1 MFKKTLLIF
10 LITFLMC
17 IFWNNSIYA
26 SEFDNIEQNID
37 NLENYLT
44 LKNEKSQKILKGV
57 PEKLVEN
64 WYDIVLDGNWTKEI
78 DALLIVKLLAN
89 KQYIK
94 FLTIDYPLNLSYEIV
109 KEVIGLAKLLGTN
122 DISGLIGKIEKVT
135 VGKSIEYVMDTILKN
150 EIKIGSG
157 AIVMN
162 YIAKDRKNSEAQINY
177 LISEKYIDD
186 KKSEIVV
193 KFYSPKKI
201 KVPGN
206 PGPLGGYAVV
216 FEEENEIKPFIV
228 TLKGQMKY
236 TNFNYFW
243 IGTPEI
249 TVEYPEVVPDFGFKP
264 TSFWEEKIMKPI
276 KNSLKDFKKLFSF
289 FGASVFDAF
298 KVKDLEKI
306 EGNEE
311 LKKLSEDI
319 KEIEDEIDDE
329 IQRIEGNDQT
339 DEEFA
344 QRVAQ
349 LNLEN
354 QSTNSNNEEEP
365 SDSENDMSEEELRT
379 LLIKIYNE
387 LVKRKL
393 VLSDLANESEE
404 KKKEEPK
411 KEEKKEKE
419 KKEEKKKEEKE
430 IVSYCNYQGQTPSR
444 NDLIINEVAWM
455 GTDKNAA
462 DEWIELKNIGNKVL
476 DLKGYQLLD
485 KDNQIKIIFEEL
497 KINPGEHALL
507 ERTDDNTVPNIKADV
522 IYKGNLNNNNESLY
536 LFNSACLLEDVVEA
550 NPNWPA
556 GDSLNRKSMERKSD
570 LGWQTYSGDS
580 YGTPKTKNS
589 EGKVIVLPGGGG
601 GGSSSPKYCA
611 QTDLNEALK
620 SPVIINEV
628 SWMGTSNSSSDEW
641 IELKN
646 ITDQD
651 VSLKEYQLLDKD
663 NQIKVI
669 FGNEDL
675 IPANGFYLLE
685 RTNDDTVPGIKADK
699 IYAGA
704 LSDTNESLRLFNQNC
719 KLVDGVLSN
728 PNWPAGDSLN
738 KKSMERKS
746 DLSWRTYSGDSFGT
760 PKAQNSEEES
770 LSPSSVFCKENG
782 GDIITRMG
790 FNGDYNVCVFSSG
803 NECEEEAMYSELC
816 PLGGIDVSSYTEEA
830 KYCAIK
836 GGQVVENTCVL
847 QDSKVCNL
855 TDYYNGSCADNMYG
869 KGLIITDID
878 DGYQNDEREYV
889 RIFNQSE
896 EVIELCS
903 STECKYLAYFSR
915 DGNGN
920 LPKWNE
926 PNLNIT
932 LPQVTLN
939 ANSHFQIDFNKNNR
953 GDFKVPLPDLEN
965 DGYFYPNNAS
975 VCLFDKDV
983 TLLTEEEAKKAK
995 IDCAGWLFPKFETD
1009 PNNIKEGSEV
1019 VRSGEPYINDDRE
1032 KMISRK
1038 IDSNL
1043 YIDRDNNSIDFEHK
1057 KPLIYTVPAVL
1068 NFDFTELEDKT
1079 KLKLSWDFDESLDM
1093 EKISYKIYYTK
1104 NSAFD
1109 EDNLTEITQE
1119 NTISNGKHVET
1130 TVYPIEEGI
1139 DYRFIVKIF
1148 EQGGNESI
1156 IKDPLFYTYS
1166 SSFND
1171 HMYGLL
1177 RYDSNKTNKT
1187 DYIGPQKEVVM
1198 RDLIIGESDTSF
1210 TITPLIDKYGN
1221 LYIIHPLNIP
1231 SFNTSIASY
1240 DKNGLFR
1247 WKFNMFDYYGQGE
1260 LILADSIY
1268 YLTGD
1273 GLIKFSLTG
1282 EKLWQNHFDALQ
1294 HNFLYNNNNLYFKC
1308 NTLDKI
1314 GMCKTSIQEN
1324 VEVELIYTMLEDKQI
1339 SNLLIDDFSNI
1350 FFIYDLKLIKVAP
1363 DKSFEELSLEGI
1375 DDGTRINIL
1384 RNKILISSYSKE
1396 ILVDKDSMIKLLD
1409 EARDPLHSVA
1419 VASDGFYI
1427 FEVVGYDDALIFLD
1441 INDNSMKHLSFVKR
1455 TNMNGYPCVVDIN
1468 NNIYYMSSENNLVG
1482 YKRGGNTI
1490 TQLFDQNTA
1499 KDSMGF
1505 DIILING
1512 KIYYP
1517 AWDKLVE
1524 ASFE

>member
-1 MFKKTLLIF
+1 
-10 LITFLMC
+10 
-17 IFWNNSIYA
+17 
-26 SEFDNIEQNID
+26 
-37 NLENYLT
+37 
-44 LKNEKSQKILKGV
+44 
-57 PEKLVEN
+57 
-64 WYDIVLDGNWTKEI
+64 
-78 DALLIVKLLAN
+78 
-89 KQYIK
+89 
-94 FLTIDYPLNLSYEIV
+94 
-109 KEVIGLAKLLGTN
+109 
-122 DISGLIGKIEKVT
+122 
-135 VGKSIEYVMDTILKN
+135 
-150 EIKIGSG
+150 
-157 AIVMN
+157 
-162 YIAKDRKNSEAQINY
+162 
-177 LISEKYIDD
+177 
-186 KKSEIVV
+186 
-193 KFYSPKKI
+193 
-201 KVPGN
+201 
-206 PGPLGGYAVV
+206 
-216 FEEENEIKPFIV
+216 
-228 TLKGQMKY
+228 
-236 TNFNYFW
+236 
-243 IGTPEI
+243 
-249 TVEYPEVVPDFGFKP
+249 
-264 TSFWEEKIMKPI
+264 
-276 KNSLKDFKKLFSF
+276 
-289 FGASVFDAF
+289 
-298 KVKDLEKI
+298 
-306 EGNEE
+306 
-311 LKKLSEDI
+311 
-319 KEIEDEIDDE
+319 
-329 IQRIEGNDQT
+329 
-339 DEEFA
+339 
-344 QRVAQ
+344 
-349 LNLEN
+349 
-354 QSTNSNNEEEP
+354 
-365 SDSENDMSEEELRT
+365 
-379 LLIKIYNE
+379 
-387 LVKRKL
+387 
-393 VLSDLANESEE
+393 
-404 KKKEEPK
+404 
-411 KEEKKEKE
+411 
-419 KKEEKKKEEKE
+419 
-430 IVSYCNYQGQTPSR
+430 
-444 NDLIINEVAWM
+444 
-455 GTDKNAA
+455 
-462 DEWIELKNIGNKVL
+462 
-476 DLKGYQLLD
+476 
-485 KDNQIKIIFEEL
+485 
-497 KINPGEHALL
+497 
-507 ERTDDNTVPNIKADV
+507 
-522 IYKGNLNNNNESLY
+522 
-536 LFNSACLLEDVVEA
+536 
-550 NPNWPA
+550 
-556 GDSLNRKSMERKSD
+556 
-570 LGWQTYSGDS
+570 
-580 YGTPKTKNS
+580 
-589 EGKVIVLPGGGG
+589 
-601 GGSSSPKYCA
+601 
-611 QTDLNEALK
+611 
-620 SPVIINEV
+620 
-628 SWMGTSNSSSDEW
+628 
-641 IELKN
+641 
-646 ITDQD
+646 
-651 VSLKEYQLLDKD
+651 
-663 NQIKVI
+663 
-669 FGNEDL
+669 
-675 IPANGFYLLE
+675 
-685 RTNDDTVPGIKADK
+685 
-699 IYAGA
+699 
-704 LSDTNESLRLFNQNC
+704 DTNESLRLFNQNC
-719 KLVDGVLSN
+719 KLVDGVLAN

-847 QDSKVCNL
+847 QNSKVCNL

-1221 LYIIHPLNIP
+1221 LYVIHPLNIP
-1231 SFNTSIASY
+1231 YFNTSIASY

-1247 WKFNMFDYYGQGE
+1247 WKFNMFDHYGQGE

-1282 EKLWQNHFDALQ
+1282 EKLWQNYFNALQ

-1482 YKRGGNTI
+1482 YKRDGDTI

-1499 KDSMGF
+1499 KDNMGF